1 MPKAYLRYKGEGALG
16 AIVSQQG
23 NVVVTSGNS
32 PSQTAARYAF
42 CPTNDTVTIWDIRT
56 QTIKG
61 VMEVPLGKD
70 ELQKRPP
77 QVTSLSDLFIPS
89 TTASGWTGA
98 KMAVGYSDG
107 SIRIF
112 AYEETRPGSVEGV
125 WSPEVSFM
133 GHRTA
138 VNVLKFSRG
147 GFQLCSGGADND
159 VIVWDVVAET
169 GMCRLSGHKDQV
181 TDLALLHENE
191 SPDASLAY
199 VVSVSKD
206 TTCKLW
212 SVGTQICV
220 QTCGESRGELWSVA
234 SVMMMVSPSQAVEG
248 APNSGTVVIVTG
260 GVDQKLYMYTVSALS
275 LSSGGGLDA
284 TGDMMKFIGPLD
296 RGSGQSGMKKRVG
309 TLAFTE
315 DGSRLLAQAVGRT
328 VEVFDML
335 TDKYRKRV
343 QRRKREKAA
352 KKQKAAATG
361 QDGNNEQSMQ
371 PQGEDDSPEK
381 AMTAAELFK
390 LRDKLVHFPGKI
402 GSMSVYKDSVCV
414 GLLDNSLHLIP
425 SLTAELAADDDS
437 SAAAE
442 KGRMSVVA
450 NGHRQAVRY
459 VSFSPDST
467 MLLSCSGESLRVWTA
482 QSTKQCVRHIDNT
495 GYVLCARWFAGNQH
509 VVCGSKDGSL
519 VLYDLQTGECRCR
532 TLASEG
538 GQPLYG
544 ICDDPEEQD
553 NFITVG
559 ADKTLRYYATDFASL
574 EDESS
579 IFVEDES
586 KRLTLNDDGLCVA
599 LSPKDKKADAPRFL
613 AIGMLDSTITVVY
626 ADTGKQ
632 FLTLY
637 GHQLPVLTVAF
648 SDDGQLLAS
657 GSADKN
663 IKLWHP
669 KFGNCLHSLRAHE
682 SSVTSISWLP
692 GTHYLASVGKVDGM
706 LKLWDCDR
714 SEEIASLPGHNGD
727 VWSVACD
734 ADGALLATGGADRS
748 IRLWKRSDE
757 QMFIEEEQE
766 EALDRQLEEEAARE
780 AAVVTM
786 ARPTRRTMET
796 VKSAERLMEALDEV
810 REASTEEQQ
819 SEGAEERK
827 STPQESI
834 KTLRIMAAI
843 PVADMQE
850 VVLAL
855 PVTYS
860 RRLLSVLVDLLSFL
874 HSVPESQQAA
884 IRGGLPIEL
893 CLSVGLSL
901 IQAQAPYLVH
911 DPSSRRLLVDLRDLL
926 YDVAST
932 AVDEAG
938 VARSAAM
945 MAKQELKRRREIGDL
960 DAEDRAY
967 RKSRRIAG
975 K

>member
-16 AIVSQQG
+16 AIVSPQG

-77 QVTSLSDLFIPS
+77 QVTALSDLFIPS
-89 TTASGWTGA
+89 TTASGWAGA

-107 SIRIF
+107 SIRVF
-112 AYEETRPGSVEGV
+112 AYEEMKPGSVEGV

-212 SVGTQICV
+212 SIGTQICV

-234 SVMMMVSPSQAVEG
+234 SSMMMSSPSQAVEG

-361 QDGNNEQSMQ
+361 QDGINEQPKQQ
-371 PQGEDDSPEK
+371 PQGEDDSTEK
-381 AMTAAELFK
+381 ALTAAELFK

-402 GSMSVYKDSVCV
+402 GSMSVHKDSVCV

-437 SAAAE
+437 SAAVE

-450 NGHRQAVRY
+450 KGHRQAVRY

-519 VLYDLQTGECRCR
+519 ALYDLQTGECRCR
-532 TLASEG
+532 TPASEG

-559 ADKTLRYYATDFASL
+559 ADKTLRYYGTDFASL

-599 LSPKDKKADAPRFL
+599 LSPKDKKKADAPRFL

-682 SSVTSISWLP
+682 SSVTSITWLP

-819 SEGAEERK
+819 SEEERN

>member
-1 MPKAYLRYKGEGALG
+1 
-16 AIVSQQG
+16 
-23 NVVVTSGNS
+23 
-32 PSQTAARYAF
+32 
-42 CPTNDTVTIWDIRT
+42 
-56 QTIKG
+56 TIKG

-77 QVTSLSDLFIPS
+77 QVTALSDLFIPS

-107 SIRIF
+107 SIRVF

-181 TDLALLHENE
+181 TDLERIWRNAEWHGFTVTRGAHVPWSIKRLVTDWVVVVAMALLHENE

-212 SVGTQICV
+212 SIGTQICV

-234 SVMMMVSPSQAVEG
+234 SSMMMSSPSQAVGE

-361 QDGNNEQSMQ
+361 QDGINEQPKQQ
-371 PQGEDDSPEK
+371 PQEEDDSTEK
-381 AMTAAELFK
+381 ALTAAELFK

-402 GSMSVYKDSVCV
+402 GSMSVHKDSVCV

-450 NGHRQAVRY
+450 KGHRQAVRY

-519 VLYDLQTGECRCR
+519 ALYDLQTGECRCR
-532 TLASEG
+532 RLASEE

-559 ADKTLRYYATDFASL
+559 ADKTLRYYGTDFASL
-574 EDESS
+574 EDEAS

-599 LSPKDKKADAPRFL
+599 LSPKDKKKADAPRFL

-682 SSVTSISWLP
+682 SSVTSITWLP

-706 LKLWDCDR
+706 LNLWDCDR

-819 SEGAEERK
+819 AESAQEGK

>member
-1 MPKAYLRYKGEGALG
+1 MPKAYLKYKGEGTLG
-16 AIVSQQG
+16 AIISQRGNTKEASTTGNLGCGGLG
-23 NVVVTSGNS
+23 NVVLTSGN
-32 PSQTAARYAF
+32 PSTLSSSQAATPRYAF
-42 CPTNDTVTIWDIRT
+42 CPTNDTVTVWDIKT

-61 VMEVPLGKD
+61 VMEVPLGRD
-70 ELQKRPP
+70 ELHKRSP
-77 QVTSLSDLFIPS
+77 QVTALSDLFIPS
-89 TTASGWTGA
+89 TTANGWAGA

-107 SIRIF
+107 YIRIF
-112 AYEETRPGSVEGV
+112 AFEESKPGSVEGMWV
-125 WSPEVSFM
+125 PEVSFI
-133 GHRTA
+133 GHRSA
-138 VNVLKFSRG
+138 VNVLKISRG

-159 VIVWDVVAET
+159 VIVWDVVAEA

-181 TDLALLHENE
+181 TGLTLLYDNE
-191 SPDASLAY
+191 STDASIAY

-206 TTCKLW
+206 TTCKVW

-220 QTCGESRGELWSVA
+220 QTCAESRGELWSVA
-234 SVMMMVSPSQAVEG
+234 CMVMSST
-248 APNSGTVVIVTG
+248 TVVDEGSSANKTVLIVTG
-260 GVDQKLYMYTVSALS
+260 GVDQKLYMYAVSALS
-275 LSSGGGLDA
+275 LVSGGGLDA
-284 TGDMMKFIGPLD
+284 SGDMMKFLGPLD
-296 RGSGQSGMKKRVG
+296 RGSGESGMKKRV
-309 TLAFTE
+309 
-315 DGSRLLAQAVGRT
+315 
-328 VEVFDML
+328 
-335 TDKYRKRV
+335 
-343 QRRKREKAA
+343 
-352 KKQKAAATG
+352 
-361 QDGNNEQSMQ
+361 
-371 PQGEDDSPEK
+371 
-381 AMTAAELFK
+381 
-390 LRDKLVHFPGKI
+390 
-402 GSMSVYKDSVCV
+402 VCV
-414 GLLDNSLHLIP
+414 GLLDNSIHLIP
-425 SLTAELAADDDS
+425 SLTVELQRSGQEDEES
-437 SAAAE
+437 VEVAE
-442 KGRMSVVA
+442 KERMSIVTK
-450 NGHRQAVRY
+450 GHRQAVRF
-459 VSFSPDST
+459 VSFSADST

-482 QSTKQCVRHIDNT
+482 QSSKQCVRHIDNT
-495 GYVLCARWFAGNQH
+495 GYILCGRWYAGNQH
-509 VVCGSKDGSL
+509 VVCGSKDGCL
-519 VLYDLQTGECRCR
+519 AVYDLQTGECRCR
-532 TLASEG
+532 VLASEE

-544 ICDDPEEQD
+544 ICDDPDGED

-559 ADKTLRYYATDFASL
+559 ADKTLRYYTTDLANVD
-574 EDESS
+574 DESS
-579 IFVEDES
+579 ILIEVIGLDES

-599 LSPKDKKADAPRFL
+599 LSPKDKKKPDAPRFL
-613 AIGMLDSTITVVY
+613 AIGLLDSTITVVY

-682 SSVTSISWLP
+682 SSVTSIAWLP
-692 GTHYLASVGKVDGM
+692 QTHYLASVGKVDGL

-714 SEEIASLPGHNGD
+714 SEEITSFPGHNGD

-734 ADGALLATGGADRS
+734 ADGALLASGGADRC

-766 EALDRQLEEEAARE
+766 EALDRQLEEETARE

-810 REASTEEQQ
+810 REAS
-819 SEGAEERK
+819 AEEGDAEEKK
-827 STPQESI
+827 SSPQESI

-874 HSVPESQQAA
+874 HSVPLSQQAA

-945 MAKQELKRRREIGDL
+945 IARQELKRRKEIGDL

-967 RKSRRIAG
+967 RKSRRISG

>member
-1 MPKAYLRYKGEGALG
+1 MPKAYLRYKGEGSLG

-23 NVVVTSGNS
+23 NVVVTGNS
-32 PSQTAARYAF
+32 SSSSGRYIF
-42 CPTNDTVTIWDIRT
+42 CPTNDSVTIWDIKT

-61 VMEVPLGKD
+61 IMEIPLGKD

-77 QVTSLSDLFIPS
+77 QVTALSNLYTPN
-89 TTASGWTGA
+89 TTSWHDA
-98 KMAVGYSDG
+98 KIAVGYSDG

-112 AYEETRPGSVEGV
+112 SYDDHQSKPGSVDGI
-125 WSPEVSFM
+125 WSPDVCFI
-133 GHRTA
+133 GHRSA

-181 TDLALLHENE
+181 TDLALLHETNA
-191 SPDASLAY
+191 PDASLSY

-206 TTCKLW
+206 TTCKVW
-212 SVGTQICV
+212 SIGTQICV
-220 QTCGESRGELWSVA
+220 QT
-234 SVMMMVSPSQAVEG
+234 
-248 APNSGTVVIVTG
+248 
-260 GVDQKLYMYTVSALS
+260 Y
-275 LSSGGGLDA
+275 A

-296 RGSGQSGMKKRVG
+296 RGSGESGLKKRVG
-309 TLAFTE
+309 TLAFTY

-328 VEVFDML
+328 IEIYDML
-335 TDKYRKRV
+335 TEKYRKRV

-352 KKQKAAATG
+352 KKHKTTAATATAAGPDGVEQQQQEAAAAAES
-361 QDGNNEQSMQ
+361 QQQEDN
-371 PQGEDDSPEK
+371 GEDGTKPMS
-381 AMTAAELFK
+381 AAELYK
-390 LRDKLVHFPGKI
+390 LRDKLLHLPGKI
-402 GSMSVYKDSVCV
+402 GSMAIYKDTVCV
-414 GLLDNSLHLIP
+414 GLLDNSLHL
-425 SLTAELAADDDS
+425 
-437 SAAAE
+437 
-442 KGRMSVVA
+442 
-450 NGHRQAVRY
+450 
-459 VSFSPDST
+459 
-467 MLLSCSGESLRVWTA
+467 
-482 QSTKQCVRHIDNT
+482 
-495 GYVLCARWFAGNQH
+495 
-509 VVCGSKDGSL
+509 
-519 VLYDLQTGECRCR
+519 
-532 TLASEG
+532 TLASEESAQ
-538 GQPLYG
+538 QPIYG
-544 ICDDPEEQD
+544 ICDDPDVED

-559 ADKTLRYYATDFASL
+559 ADKTLRYYSTDMSSIGQ
-574 EDESS
+574 DESS
-579 IFVEDES
+579 ILIEDDS

-599 LSPKDKKADAPRFL
+599 LSPKDKKKPDAPRFL
-613 AIGMLDSTITVVY
+613 AIGLLDSTITVVY

-669 KFGNCLHSLRAHE
+669 KFGNCLRSLRAHE
-682 SSVTSISWLP
+682 SSVTSITWLP
-692 GTHYLASVGKVDGM
+692 GTHYLASVGKLDGL

-734 ADGALLATGGADRS
+734 ADGALIATGGADRS
-748 IRLWKRSDE
+748 IRLWKRTDE

-766 EALDRQLEEEAARE
+766 EALDRQLEEDAARE

-786 ARPTRRTMET
+786 ARPTRRTMDT

-810 REASTEEQQ
+810 REATIEEEKEGEEEEKQQ
-819 SEGAEERK
+819 S
-827 STPQESI
+827 TPEESI

-860 RRLLSVLVDLLSFL
+860 KRLLSVLVELLSFL
-874 HSVPESQQAA
+874 SQSVPKSQQAA

-911 DPSSRRLLVDLRDLL
+911 DPTSRRLLVHLRDLL

-938 VARSAAM
+938 VARAAAI
-945 MAKQELKRRREIGDL
+945 MAREELKRRREIGDL

-975 K
+975 GGGAGK

>member
-77 QVTSLSDLFIPS
+77 QVTALSDLFIPS
-89 TTASGWTGA
+89 TTPSGWTGA

-107 SIRIF
+107 SIRVF

-234 SVMMMVSPSQAVEG
+234 SSMMMPSPSQAVEG
-248 APNSGTVVIVTG
+248 APNSGAVVIVTG

-361 QDGNNEQSMQ
+361 QDGINEQPKQQ
-371 PQGEDDSPEK
+371 PLEEDDSTEK
-381 AMTAAELFK
+381 ALTAAELFK
-390 LRDKLVHFPGKI
+390 LRDK
-402 GSMSVYKDSVCV
+402 
-414 GLLDNSLHLIP
+414 
-425 SLTAELAADDDS
+425 
-437 SAAAE
+437 
-442 KGRMSVVA
+442 
-450 NGHRQAVRY
+450 
-459 VSFSPDST
+459 
-467 MLLSCSGESLRVWTA
+467 
-482 QSTKQCVRHIDNT
+482 
-495 GYVLCARWFAGNQH
+495 
-509 VVCGSKDGSL
+509 
-519 VLYDLQTGECRCR
+519 
-532 TLASEG
+532 
-538 GQPLYG
+538 
-544 ICDDPEEQD
+544 
-553 NFITVG
+553 
-559 ADKTLRYYATDFASL
+559 
-574 EDESS
+574 
-579 IFVEDES
+579 
-586 KRLTLNDDGLCVA
+586 
-599 LSPKDKKADAPRFL
+599 
-613 AIGMLDSTITVVY
+613 
-626 ADTGKQ
+626 
-632 FLTLY
+632 
-637 GHQLPVLTVAF
+637 
-648 SDDGQLLAS
+648 
-657 GSADKN
+657 
-663 IKLWHP
+663 
-669 KFGNCLHSLRAHE
+669 
-682 SSVTSISWLP
+682 
-692 GTHYLASVGKVDGM
+692 
-706 LKLWDCDR
+706 
-714 SEEIASLPGHNGD
+714 
-727 VWSVACD
+727 
-734 ADGALLATGGADRS
+734 
-748 IRLWKRSDE
+748 
-757 QMFIEEEQE
+757 
-766 EALDRQLEEEAARE
+766 
-780 AAVVTM
+780 
-786 ARPTRRTMET
+786 
-796 VKSAERLMEALDEV
+796 
-810 REASTEEQQ
+810 
-819 SEGAEERK
+819 
-827 STPQESI
+827 
-834 KTLRIMAAI
+834 
-843 PVADMQE
+843 
-850 VVLAL
+850 
-855 PVTYS
+855 
-860 RRLLSVLVDLLSFL
+860 
-874 HSVPESQQAA
+874 
-884 IRGGLPIEL
+884 
-893 CLSVGLSL
+893 
-901 IQAQAPYLVH
+901 
-911 DPSSRRLLVDLRDLL
+911 
-926 YDVAST
+926 
-932 AVDEAG
+932 
-938 VARSAAM
+938 
-945 MAKQELKRRREIGDL
+945 
-960 DAEDRAY
+960 
-967 RKSRRIAG
+967 
-975 K
+975 